1 MTHIFCVLPQ
11 YIVRRKLWKNGKGTG
26 KGNFCRDIIHYI
38 YKHLTLKPNTMQYV
52 IQNTGTAPVKNIHIH
67 IHIIIYMIN
76 HNSY

>member
-1 MTHIFCVLPQ
+1 MQ
-11 YIVRRKLWKNGKGTG
+11 YVI
-26 KGNFCRDIIHYI
+26 
-38 YKHLTLKPNTMQYV
+38 QYV